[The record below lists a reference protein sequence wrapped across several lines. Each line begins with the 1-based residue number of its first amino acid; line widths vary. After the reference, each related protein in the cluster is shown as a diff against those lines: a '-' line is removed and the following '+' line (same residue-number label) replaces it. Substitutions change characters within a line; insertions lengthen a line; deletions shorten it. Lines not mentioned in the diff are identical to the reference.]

1 MKIKFHSNENILHNI
16 IACNLNWIWIQSLK
30 FNSNISNR
38 IQKIS
43 TKIQLNSIQII
54 KGKKVSHG
62 IDLIALCNGFASL
75 INIRLGNIGH
85 EFMAYYLEP

>member
-1 MKIKFHSNENILHNI
+1 MKIYCITLLH
-16 IACNLNWIWIQSLK
+16 ATWIEFEFKVFK

-38 IQKIS
+38 IQKNS
-43 TKIQLNSIQII
+43 TKIQLNSIQKF